1 MLTIAEYQAAANVL
15 TEWPEDMNYDEL
27 LTAIETEH
35 HDVMICEQFENNF
48 LSDVV
53 EEIEGQRV
61 AFIRHVAAMTEDL
74 RAAIKHGDP
83 LTIAEQLAAFEQQI
97 GE

>member
-35 HDVMICEQFENNF
+35 PDVVVSGQFENGL
-48 LSDVV
+48 LSDIV

-61 AFIRHVAAMTEDL
+61 AFLRHVAAMTEDL
-74 RAAIKHGDP
+74 RNAIKAGDP
-83 LTIAEQLAAFEQQI
+83 MTIAEQLAAFENQI
-97 GE
+97 GI